1 MQEAKQVTFKTPS
14 PAISPN
20 PSEASSDSH
29 RSQLSTPPLLPPSL
43 QRDPMSSSPMPHH
56 LTQMYPL
63 SPSSQEQ
70 VTPYSRQNQGEDN
83 HFSTQQYKTQPPPPP
98 WNLGSGMTGTMPSQL
113 SMSIPQHQQP
123 NATLSSGPTFNLQRN
138 GMGQS
143 TQDVLRQ
150 LQSSIPT
157 QSDRLTAGVFNRPPL
172 EGFHQ
177 LTGPPP
183 MRPGAADL
191 NSRIREP
198 APRMLEMMGMTRA
211 PPSFGPVE
219 GLANP
224 GRMRPPGTEGQQGF
238 DSPQH
243 MNQASYRLHQG
254 QQDADTSSTSQQKMN
269 QVTHPLLSPG
279 AMNAHIFGLE
289 GRQNLNKSSGP
300 GGVGSPRNV
309 FGDGDVGP
317 PRGPGLSPAVNM
329 GWATTQES
337 KSYHMTHPPPTLANL
352 LQQHAVDMRLNMSVD
367 PATDVLKSTL
377 ARLPGGAPMHN
388 PALNSPLN
396 PRSPPGVGPHTAVH
410 LGMLS
415 RSSTQPPPS
424 IPLNQPPRGQLPPYM
439 PEGSD
444 SDGPTGSTYSLFSPM
459 SGGSLGLGAGPSHT
473 VPHPLYPSNSQ
484 PSGQQSLWSGP
495 GPSPLERLLEQK
507 KYNSVPK

>member
-1 MQEAKQVTFKTPS
+1 
-14 PAISPN
+14 
-20 PSEASSDSH
+20 
-29 RSQLSTPPLLPPSL
+29 
-43 QRDPMSSSPMPHH
+43 
-56 LTQMYPL
+56 
-63 SPSSQEQ
+63 
-70 VTPYSRQNQGEDN
+70 
-83 HFSTQQYKTQPPPPP
+83 
-98 WNLGSGMTGTMPSQL
+98 
-113 SMSIPQHQQP
+113 
-123 NATLSSGPTFNLQRN
+123 
-138 GMGQS
+138 
-143 TQDVLRQ
+143 
-150 LQSSIPT
+150 
-157 QSDRLTAGVFNRPPL
+157 
-172 EGFHQ
+172 
-177 LTGPPP
+177 
-183 MRPGAADL
+183 
-191 NSRIREP
+191 
-198 APRMLEMMGMTRA
+198 
-211 PPSFGPVE
+211 
-219 GLANP
+219 
-224 GRMRPPGTEGQQGF
+224 
-238 DSPQH
+238 
-243 MNQASYRLHQG
+243 
-254 QQDADTSSTSQQKMN
+254 
-269 QVTHPLLSPG
+269 
-279 AMNAHIFGLE
+279 
-289 GRQNLNKSSGP
+289 
-300 GGVGSPRNV
+300 
-309 FGDGDVGP
+309 
-317 PRGPGLSPAVNM
+317 
-329 GWATTQES
+329 
-337 KSYHMTHPPPTLANL
+337 MTHPPPTLANL